1 MLAQFLPPVELAA
14 WTACLAFLLM
24 LFNQLVKAKQ
34 ALLGEKR
41 QTLVSPQPLEIK
53 EVSGYVTEGDYRNRL
68 ALLEKQIDEIRLD
81 RKTDV
86 GALHEKFNG
95 VAREVAELGA
105 AVELQNQRLA
115 QIDAKLDRM
124 IERQATLTP

>member
-1 MLAQFLPPVELAA
+1 MLAQLLPPSELAA

-41 QTLVSPQPLEIK
+41 QTALSPQPLEVK
-53 EVSGYVTEGDYRNRL
+53 AVPGYVTEGDYHNRL
-68 ALLEKQIDEIRLD
+68 ALLEKQIDELRTD
-81 RKTDV
+81 RKCDV
-86 GALHEKFNG
+86 AALHEKFNG
-95 VAREVAELGA
+95 VAREVSELGA

-115 QIDAKLDRM
+115 QIDAKLDRV
-124 IERQATLTP
+124 IERHATMGP